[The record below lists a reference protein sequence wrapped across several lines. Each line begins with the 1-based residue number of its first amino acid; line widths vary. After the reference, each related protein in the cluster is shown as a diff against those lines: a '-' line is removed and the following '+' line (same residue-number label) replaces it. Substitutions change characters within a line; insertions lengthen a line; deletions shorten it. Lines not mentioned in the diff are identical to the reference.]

1 MTTNKETLIYNEL
14 STHATEI
21 KLYHQGIDHCINT
34 DAMPFMIGRDI
45 ENCQLSIQ
53 SDYAS
58 RQHCKIE
65 VKNNQI
71 GLTDQSRNGT
81 TVKIAGSDNIVIKDM
96 FYPLTG
102 EGCFSL
108 NGTLNLDDPDLI
120 HFKLR

>member
-1 MTTNKETLIYNEL
+1 MSSNKETLIYNET
-14 STHATEI
+14 SAQPTEI
-21 KLYHQGIDHCINT
+21 KLYHRGVDHCV
-34 DAMPFMIGRDI
+34 DKRSMPFMIGRAT

-65 VKNNQI
+65 VKNEQI

-96 FYPLTG
+96 FYPLSG

-108 NGTLNLDDPDLI
+108 NGTLDLNDEDLI